1 MCRLHP
7 ACWLSVATFFTL
19 PPLVAAAEPANP
31 DKADGTAVDFAR
43 DVQPIFAE
51 KCFNCHGP
59 DKAEGGLRLNRPESA
74 LAETDSGER
83 AIVPGDVK
91 ASEIL
96 RRIASDDPDQRMPPK
111 GDPLSAAAIE
121 RIKQWIAAGADWT
134 LHWSYR
140 PITRPDLPGVANTAW
155 PRNEIDRFVLARLET
170 AGIAPSPEAD
180 RYTLIKRLYLDL
192 IGLPPEPAEVDA
204 FVNDRSPHAYEQL
217 VDRLLAS
224 QHFGERWGRHWLDKA
239 RYADSDGYEKDRPRP
254 NAWRYRDWVIDAI
267 NADMPFDQFTIEQLA
282 GDLLPDA
289 TPMQRLAT
297 AFHRQTLTNTE
308 GGTDQEQFR
317 VEACFDR
324 VETTGAVWLGLTVG
338 CARCHSHKYDQ
349 ISQHEY
355 YRMFAF
361 FNSGGETNTDVPK
374 GDMKEYEAEVK
385 QYEADVARIDAEIKS
400 LTEQLDKRKSEIA
413 ANSAALE
420 QKLREQTPA
429 GAERP
434 IQKILAIAPQDR
446 NDKQKAEVITA
457 LVADDEAAGQF
468 QAKIEAAKKQRPKPP
483 LMSVRVI
490 AQQPRKTHLLHRGDF
505 LSPEDEV
512 QPATLAT
519 LHPFQSRHKDGPA
532 DRLDFARWL
541 VAADNPLTPRV
552 TVNHLWINL
561 FGAGLVRTPNDFGV
575 RGEPPTHPQLL
586 DWLAGEMIRR
596 GWSRKAMIKLI
607 VMSATYRQSSHF
619 RPDCAAVDPENR
631 LLHRQNRYRVEG
643 EIVRDAYL
651 SIAGLLSDKIG
662 GPSVFPPLPA
672 DVAAL
677 SYANNFKWNTSKG
690 EDRYRRGMYTFFKR
704 TAPHPNLTTFDCP
717 DANTTKVKRDI
728 SNSPL
733 QPLTLLNNMTFV
745 EASQALARRLLAST
759 FENDRSR
766 LEFGYRLCATRSP
779 SAFELERFQ
788 LLLDASRKWY
798 GEHKEDAAKL
808 VGDYKTNDFEIDE
821 AAAWVATSRIL
832 LNLDATIT
840 RE

>member
-1 MCRLHP
+1 MYRRHP
-7 ACWLSVATFFTL
+7 AWWLSVAAVFAL
-19 PPLVAAAEPANP
+19 PALVTAAEQAKPNQ
-31 DKADGTAVDFAR
+31 ADRTTIDFAR

-83 AIVPGDVK
+83 AIVPGDVDS
-91 ASEIL
+91 SEIL
-96 RRIASDDPDQRMPPK
+96 RRIASDDPDERMPPK
-111 GDPLSAAAIE
+111 GDPLAAADIE
-121 RIKQWIAAGADWT
+121 RIKQWIVGGAEWAV
-134 LHWSYR
+134 HWSYR
-140 PITRPDLPGVANTAW
+140 PVERPELPAVKNKDW
-155 PRNEIDRFVLARLET
+155 PRNEIDRFVLARLEA
-170 AGIAPSPEAD
+170 AGIAPSSEAD
-180 RYTLIKRLYLDL
+180 RFALIKRLYLDL
-192 IGLPPEPAEVDA
+192 TGLPPEPAEVDTWI
-204 FVNDRSPHAYEQL
+204 DRLTAGPTGRVQSSPNTRGPLASRLNEEVYEAL
-217 VDRLLAS
+217 VDQLLAS
-224 QHFGERWGRHWLDKA
+224 PHFGERWGRHWLDKA
-239 RYADSDGYEKDRPRP
+239 RYADSDGYEKDKPRP

-308 GGTDQEQFR
+308 GGADQEQFR

-349 ISQHEY
+349 ISQREY
-355 YRMFAF
+355 YRLFAF
-361 FNSGGETNTDVPK
+361 FNSGGEANTDVPK
-374 GDMKEYEAEVK
+374 D
-385 QYEADVARIDAEIKS
+385 D
-400 LTEQLDKRKSEIA
+400 
-413 ANSAALE
+413 
-420 QKLREQTPA
+420 P
-429 GAERP
+429 
-434 IQKILAIAPQDR
+434 
-446 NDKQKAEVITA
+446 A
-457 LVADDEAAGQF
+457 LVQTQ
-468 QAKIEAAKKQRPKPP
+468 QAKPEQI
-483 LMSVRVI
+483 SVRVI
-490 AQQPRKTHLLHRGDF
+490 AHRPRKTHLLHRGDF

-512 QPATLAT
+512 RPATLST
-519 LHPFQSRHKDGPA
+519 LHSFQSRHEDGPA

-541 VAADNPLTPRV
+541 VAPDNPLTPRV
-552 TVNHLWINL
+552 TVNQIWTNL
-561 FGAGLVRTPNDFGV
+561 FGAGLVRTANDFGV
-575 RGEPPTHPQLL
+575 RGERPTHPQLL
-586 DWLAGEMIRR
+586 DWLAGEMVRR

-607 VMSATYRQSSHF
+607 VMSAAYRQSSHY
-619 RPDCAAVDPENR
+619 RPECVAADPENR

-643 EIVRDAYL
+643 EIVRDVYL
-651 SIAGLLSDKIG
+651 SIAGLLAPKIG
-662 GPSVFPPLPA
+662 GPSVFPPLPP

-677 SYANNFKWNTSKG
+677 SYANNFKWKTSKG

-733 QPLTLLNNMTFV
+733 QPLTLLNNLTFV
-745 EASQALARRLLAST
+745 EASQALARRLHASS
-759 FENDRSR
+759 FDGDRSR
-766 LEFGYRLCATRSP
+766 LEYGYRLCAIRPP
-779 SAFELERFQ
+779 SAFDLDRFQ
-788 LLLDASRKWY
+788 SLLDKSREWY
-798 GEHKEDAAKL
+798 SQHKDDAAKL
-808 VGDYKTNDFEIDE
+808 VGDYQVKEIEIDE